1 MRKTKVQKPRVQKEK
16 IQKEKVRKEKPKSG
30 RKKLSLFA
38 FMLSVSLLPL
48 VISVA
53 IVSVIS
59 YRVTSNNIVQSS
71 QQMLLT
77 VSKNLASH
85 CIQNEVTVINASN
98 HYDYIDSLKGQ
109 EIEVAIIF
117 KDMSCVTSIKNE
129 NGYRIREI
137 ECNED
142 LFENPDQYT
151 EGYFQEN
158 VLIDDKSYYAC
169 FTPIIANGEVT
180 GVAYSSMP
188 QNNVSEATHSLLVQ
202 TAVIAGVMLVLS
214 IIVVLIFSQRVSRT
228 FVRLG
233 GRIDDL
239 AKGDLRKQKEQKSSL
254 REMHVLLNQ
263 TQVMQENLVHIISKV
278 KSASNQLVES
288 IGEVNGLS
296 EDTYG
301 RAKQIVE
308 SVEELTKSAE
318 YMNTNVQEIA
328 EQMEEI
334 GECVNEMSDSVGEL
348 HRHSEN
354 ILQTNDGA
362 KANLEKIMDESRK
375 SVEAVRD
382 ITAQIHETNNS
393 IERVDEAVAM
403 ILSISAET
411 NLLSLNASIEA
422 ARAGEQ
428 GKGFSVIAEEIFE
441 LSQQTA
447 KGAEMIKQLAK
458 TITNDSQKSVDLA
471 TQVQSMIVN
480 EQDGLKDTFREYE
493 KLSGDIGLSADEI
506 RAIAQKT
513 KELSEYKEK
522 VIENVGNLGAVSEE
536 NTTSNEEVSG
546 NISEIIAQV
555 QNINADCSDMN
566 DMAHQ
571 LEETMDFFS

>member
-1 MRKTKVQKPRVQKEK
+1 
-16 IQKEKVRKEKPKSG
+16 
-30 RKKLSLFA
+30 
-38 FMLSVSLLPL
+38 
-48 VISVA
+48 
-53 IVSVIS
+53 
-59 YRVTSNNIVQSS
+59 
-71 QQMLLT
+71 
-77 VSKNLASH
+77 
-85 CIQNEVTVINASN
+85 
-98 HYDYIDSLKGQ
+98 
-109 EIEVAIIF
+109 
-117 KDMSCVTSIKNE
+117 
-129 NGYRIREI
+129 
-137 ECNED
+137 
-142 LFENPDQYT
+142 
-151 EGYFQEN
+151 
-158 VLIDDKSYYAC
+158 
-169 FTPIIANGEVT
+169 
-180 GVAYSSMP
+180 
-188 QNNVSEATHSLLVQ
+188 
-202 TAVIAGVMLVLS
+202 
-214 IIVVLIFSQRVSRT
+214 
-228 FVRLG
+228 
-233 GRIDDL
+233 
-239 AKGDLRKQKEQKSSL
+239 
-254 REMHVLLNQ
+254 
-263 TQVMQENLVHIISKV
+263 
-278 KSASNQLVES
+278 VES

-296 EDTYG
+296 ENTYG

-362 KANLEKIMDESRK
+362 KANLERIMDESRK

>member
-1 MRKTKVQKPRVQKEK
+1 
-16 IQKEKVRKEKPKSG
+16 
-30 RKKLSLFA
+30 
-38 FMLSVSLLPL
+38 
-48 VISVA
+48 
-53 IVSVIS
+53 
-59 YRVTSNNIVQSS
+59 
-71 QQMLLT
+71 MLLT

-109 EIEVAIIF
+109 DIEVAIIF

-129 NGYRIREI
+129 NDYRIREI

-169 FTPIIANGEVT
+169 FTPIVANGEVT

-188 QNNVSEATHSLLVQ
+188 QNKVSEATHSLLVQ

-263 TQVMQENLVHIISKV
+263 TQVMQENLVNIINKV

-296 EDTYG
+296 ENTYG

-362 KANLEKIMDESRK
+362 KANLERIMDESRK